1 MTVIDVKRLE
11 RAVRGHVYQYALTV
25 EAALPEKQIMLES
38 HAMWGARAKLS
49 IGGVGLHMSYM
60 SSMAG

>member
-25 EAALPEKQIMLES
+25 DAALPEQNNMLES
-38 HAMWGARAKLS
+38 HVMWGAWAKLS
-49 IGGVGLHMSYM
+49 SGGVGLHMS
-60 SSMAG
+60 

>member
-11 RAVRGHVYQYALTV
+11 CTVRGHVYQYALTV
-25 EAALPEKQIMLES
+25 EAALPERNIMLES
-38 HAMWGARAKLS
+38 HAWWGTWAQLS
-49 IGGVGLHMSYM
+49 IGGVVLHMSYL